1 MGDFRDNTGAPQG
14 EPQAMPE
21 VFVAMIGGTG
31 LSEFA
36 GVEWLAEHQ
45 PETPFGKPSGPIK
58 EGSYDG
64 NRFFFLARHGADHSL
79 APHKINYRANIAAL
93 KSLGVTHILA
103 VNAVGGLA
111 PSMGP
116 HTLVIPDQVIDYTV
130 ARESS
135 FYDGIAG
142 PLDHI
147 DFTDPYDPIAR
158 EALLLAADKC
168 GLACEDG
175 GVYGCTQGPRLETAA
190 EVRRLKQD
198 GCDLVGMTGMPEACL
213 AREAQIQYASICAV
227 VNWGAGLTDSPIS
240 MEEIGEVVALG
251 MNNVRAILI
260 AALAVLMAGS
270 VLSK

>member
-1 MGDFRDNTGAPQG
+1 MSLHQSVQRLLPLLLMDKPC
-14 EPQAMPE
+14 
-21 VFVAMIGGTG
+21 VAMIGGTG

-36 GVEWLAEHQ
+36 GVQWSATHQ
-45 PETPFGKPSGPIK
+45 PETPYGESSGPIK
-58 EGSYDG
+58 EGVYNG
-64 NRFFFLARHGADHSL
+64 HRFFFLARHGSDHSI

-116 HTLVIPDQVIDYTV
+116 DTLAIPDQIIDYTV
-130 ARESS
+130 SRESS

-147 DFTDPYDPIAR
+147 DFTDPYDPIVR
-158 EALLLAADKC
+158 LALLQAADSC

-190 EVRRLKQD
+190 EIRRLKQD

-251 MNNVRAILI
+251 MSNVRAILI
-260 AALAVLMAGS
+260 AALQRLMIS
-270 VLSK
+270 